1 MHFAQRM
8 ERLGTETAFE
18 VLAKAR
24 QLEAQGRD
32 IIHLEIGEPDF
43 DTPRNI
49 TEAAYKALRDGQTH
63 YCPSG
68 GIPELREAVAE
79 YISTS
84 RGFPVDPDEVV
95 ITPGA
100 KPIIFFGI
108 MACVDEGEE
117 VIWPDPGFPIYPSV
131 IDFVDAKPVSVVL
144 REENEFRFDVD
155 DLAAAI
161 TPKTRMIIINSPQ
174 NPTGSALTK
183 EDLERIADLALKHD
197 LIVMSDEPYCNMQ
210 YEGEHS
216 SIAALDGM
224 KERTIL
230 LDGFSKTYAMTGW
243 RLGYGVCDRE
253 LAAKIGRLMTNSCSC
268 TPTFIQYAG
277 VAALRGPQDESKKM
291 VAEFRKRRDVIV
303 EGLNSLPGMS
313 CITPK
318 GAFYAFPNVTAY
330 TIDCRELAAKI
341 LNDGGV
347 AVLSGTA
354 FGEGGE
360 GYLRLSYANSVE
372 NIQEAIARM
381 DKVVQK
387 YVR

>member
-1 MHFAQRM
+1 MHFAERM
-8 ERLGTETAFE
+8 DRLGTETAFE
-18 VLAKAR
+18 VLAKAKA
-24 QLEAQGRD
+24 LEAQGRD

-43 DTPRNI
+43 DTPANI
-49 TEAAYKALRDGQTH
+49 CEAANKALLDGQTH

-84 RGFPVDPDEVV
+84 RGFPADPDEVV

-108 MACVDEGEE
+108 LACVDEGDE

-131 IDFVDAKPVSVVL
+131 VDFVDAKPVSVVL

-174 NPTGSALTK
+174 NPTGGALTK
-183 EDLERIADLALKHD
+183 EDLERIADLAIKHD
-197 LIVMSDEPYCNMQ
+197 IIVMSDEPYCQMQ

-230 LDGFSKTYAMTGW
+230 IDGFSKTYAMTGW
-243 RLGYGVCDRE
+243 RLGYGVCDKE
-253 LAAKIGRLMTNSCSC
+253 LAAKIGQLVTNSCSC
-268 TPTFIQYAG
+268 TPTFIQHAG
-277 VAALRGPQDESKKM
+277 VEALRGPQDESRKM
-291 VAEFRKRRDVIV
+291 VAEFKKRRDVVV

-313 CITPK
+313 CISPK
-318 GAFYAFPNVTAY
+318 GAFYAFPNATGY
-330 TIDCRELAAKI
+330 NIDCREMAAKI
-341 LNDGGV
+341 LDEGGV

-354 FGEGGE
+354 FGEGGD
-360 GYLRLSYANSVE
+360 GYLRLSYANSIE
-372 NIQEAIARM
+372 NIEEAIARM
-381 DKVVQK
+381 KPVVEPH
-387 YVR
+387 VA